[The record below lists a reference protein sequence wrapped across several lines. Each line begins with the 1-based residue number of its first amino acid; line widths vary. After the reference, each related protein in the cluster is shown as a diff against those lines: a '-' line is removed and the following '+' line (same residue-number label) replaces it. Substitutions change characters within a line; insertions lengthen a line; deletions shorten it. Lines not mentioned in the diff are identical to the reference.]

1 MRRPNASLP
10 VSQPARQPH
19 CPEAKAH
26 MPDRPSPFLPLCN
39 RDFRR
44 FWIANQVSTFG
55 GLVQGVAAG
64 WLMTGLTDQPSMIAL
79 VQASTS
85 LPILLFS
92 LTAGALADSF
102 DRRHVMLVAQAVMLV
117 VSVGLIWVAWAGL
130 LTPWTLLTFTFMVG
144 VGTALNNPS
153 WQASVGDLVPRD
165 QVPEAVSLNG
175 IGVNLMRSVG
185 PAVGGVIVAT
195 LGPAAAFAV
204 NAVSYLPFVVT
215 LLRWKSVRPHQPLPR
230 EPFPMALGAGLRYVA
245 LSPNLLRVLART
257 CLFGLGAVSC
267 LALLPLVVRDLMRG
281 GALTYGL
288 LLGSF
293 GVGAIG
299 GGIINPRMRSWL
311 TNEGIVRLSF
321 AGFALGVA
329 GLAFSRSLWTGLPA
343 TALAGACWVMAL
355 SLFNVIVQMSSPRWV
370 VGRALA
376 MYQMATF
383 GGMAVGSW
391 VWGVLAGAIG
401 LPLTLGLAAVS
412 LLIGAALGL
421 PLPLPAFGKSDLSP
435 TDQFRIPE
443 LQLDL
448 VGRSGPI
455 MVMIDYRIAD
465 DDIAGFLTVMAE
477 RRRIRRRDGARQW
490 VLLRDLEHPQ
500 LWTES
505 YHVATWDEYLRHNMR
520 RTKADS
526 DVLEKLLRLHQGP
539 EPPRV
544 HRMIER
550 QSVSSHKDFPLKVPA

>member
-1 MRRPNASLP
+1 
-10 VSQPARQPH
+10 
-19 CPEAKAH
+19 
-26 MPDRPSPFLPLCN
+26 MPDRLSPLLPLRN

-64 WLMTGLTDQPSMIAL
+64 WLMTGLTNQPSLIAL
-79 VQASTS
+79 VQTSTS

-102 DRRHVMLVAQAVMLV
+102 DRRLVMLVAQAVMLV
-117 VSVGLIWVAWAGL
+117 VSLGLIWIASAGL
-130 LTPWTLLTFTFMVG
+130 LTPWTLLTFTFLIG

-153 WQASVGDLVPRD
+153 WQATVGDLVPRE

-185 PAVGGVIVAT
+185 PAVGGGIVAT
-195 LGPAAAFAV
+195 LGPVAAFVV
-204 NAVSYLPFVVT
+204 NAISYLPFVVT

-230 EPFPMALGAGLRYVA
+230 EPFPMAVGAGLRYVA
-245 LSPNLLRVLART
+245 MSPNLLRVLART
-257 CLFGLGAVSC
+257 FLFGLGAVAC
-267 LALLPLVVRDLMRG
+267 LALLPLVARDLMQG

-293 GVGAIG
+293 GVGAIAG
-299 GGIINPRMRSWL
+299 GVINPHMRSWL

-329 GLAFSRSLWTGLPA
+329 GLAFSRNLWAGLPA
-343 TALAGACWVMAL
+343 TALAGTCWVMAL
-355 SLFNVIVQMSSPRWV
+355 SLFNVIVQLSSPRWV
-370 VGRALA
+370 VGRALS
-376 MYQMATF
+376 MYQMAAF
-383 GGMAVGSW
+383 GGMAMGSW
-391 VWGVLAGAIG
+391 LWGVLAGGIG
-401 LPLTLGLAAVS
+401 LPMALGLASGS
-412 LLIGAALGL
+412 LLLGAALGL

-435 TDQFRIPE
+435 SDQFRIPA

-448 VGRSGPI
+448 RGRSGPI

-465 DDIAGFLTVMAE
+465 DLIGEFLTVMAE

-490 VLLRDLEHPQ
+490 VLLRDLEHPE

-520 RTKADS
+520 RTKADAE
-526 DVLEKLLRLHQGP
+526 VLEKLHRLHEGL

-550 QSVSSHKDFPLKVPA
+550 QSVYSHKEFPLKDAL

>member
-1 MRRPNASLP
+1 LA
-10 VSQPARQPH
+10 ARVTLWLRGTY
-19 CPEAKAH
+19 KVIDR
-26 MPDRPSPFLPLCN
+26 MSDRPSSFLPLRN

-44 FWIANQVSTFG
+44 FWVASQVSTFG

-64 WLMTGLTDQPSMIAL
+64 WLMTGLTNDPSMIAL

-102 DRRHVMLVAQAVMLV
+102 DRRHVMLIAQGIMLT
-117 VSVGLIWVAWAGL
+117 VSLGLIWVAWSGG
-130 LTPWTLLTFTFMVG
+130 LTPWTLLSFTFLIG

-185 PAVGGVIVAT
+185 PAVGGGIVASF
-195 LGPAAAFAV
+195 GPAAAFAV

-215 LLRWKSVRPHQPLPR
+215 LLRWKPVRPHQPLPR
-230 EPFPMALGAGLRYVA
+230 EPFPMAVGAGLRYVA
-245 LSPNLLRVLART
+245 MSPNLLRVLART
-257 CLFGLGAVSC
+257 FLFGLGGVAC
-267 LALLPLVVRDLMRG
+267 LALLPLVARDLMQG

-299 GGIINPRMRSWL
+299 GGMLNPRLRQWL
-311 TNEGIVRLSF
+311 GTENIVRLSF
-321 AGFALGVA
+321 VGFAAGVA
-329 GLAFSRSLWTGLPA
+329 GLSLSRSLWTGLPA
-343 TALAGACWVMAL
+343 TAVAGACWVIAL

-383 GGMAVGSW
+383 GGMALGSW
-391 VWGVLAGAIG
+391 VWGLLAGAVG
-401 LPLTLGLAAVS
+401 LPLALTTAALC
-412 LLIGAALGL
+412 LLLGAALGL
-421 PLPLPAFGKSDLSP
+421 PLPLPAFGKADLSP
-435 TDQFRIPE
+435 TDQFRAPA

-448 VGRSGPI
+448 RGRSGPI
-455 MVMIDYRIAD
+455 MVMIDYQIAD
-465 DDIAGFLTVMAE
+465 EDLATFLTVMAE

-490 VLLRDLEHPQ
+490 VLLRDLEHPEQ
-500 LWTES
+500 WTES

-526 DVLEKLLRLHQGP
+526 DVLGKLHALHRGS

-544 HRMIER
+544 RRMIER
-550 QSVSSHKDFPLKVPA
+550 QSVASHRDFPLKDTL